1 MLLARLRHNEEGDIR
16 EKMAIRRKEFGGS
29 DTMIILVGDKSDLS
43 NSRKVN
49 VEDGQSSAQ
58 LEEIVFIEI
67 SAKENLNVEEAFH
80 QMVGRIH
87 EINSKKRL
95 ER

>member
-1 MLLARLRHNEEGDIR
+1 
-16 EKMAIRRKEFGGS
+16 MAIRRKEFGGS

-80 QMVGRIH
+80 QMAGRIH

-95 ER
+95 KR